1 MPTLNKPKKQTTKS
15 NNTKER
21 QAIYSTSKWRKLRLA
36 KLVTSPLCE
45 MCLAKDII
53 KVGEDIHHID
63 SFMNYEGLKR
73 LDKAFNYDNLQSLC
87 KECHQRL
94 HNTNNNNTIN

>member
-1 MPTLNKPKKQTTKS
+1 MS
-15 NNTKER
+15 N
-21 QAIYSTSKWRKLRLA
+21 
-36 KLVTSPLCE
+36 PLCE
-45 MCLAKDII
+45 VCLAKDII
-53 KVGEDIHHID
+53 TPAIDIHHID

-94 HNTNNNNTIN
+94 HNS

>member
-1 MPTLNKPKKQTTKS
+1 MPTLNKTPKQKTKS
-15 NNTKER
+15 DNSKDR
-21 QAIYSTSKWRKLRLA
+21 HKIYDTTKWRKLRLA

-45 MCLAKDII
+45 MCLAIDII
-53 KVGEDIHHID
+53 TPAIDIHHID

-87 KECHQRL
+87 KECHQKI
-94 HNTNNNNTIN
+94 HNS